1 MFYQRRLHDAV
12 VSVEKAMELWEAL
25 DGQFAPT
32 VVRQEE
38 LEGAV
43 GVPEP
48 GHLLQLLILPCRHH
62 LDLLSLVKLREL
74 AIIGIAI

>member
-1 MFYQRRLHDAV
+1 M
-12 VSVEKAMELWEAL
+12 SVEEAVELWEAL

-48 GHLLQLLILPCRHH
+48 RHLLQLLIVPGRRH
-62 LDLLSLVKLREL
+62 LDMLSLVKLREL
-74 AIIGIAI
+74 AVI